1 MNTQLNLLAAIVL
14 ASTTL
19 VGFAAEDP
27 KPTAPAESSASSPA
41 VSEQAM
47 ADQMKK
53 MQAAHDK
60 VAAAKTPE
68 ERRAAMLESM
78 NVMRES
84 MGMMSAQSDVNCPGM
99 GMGMSKGM
107 GMGMGGGHMGMG
119 QMMMKMMEQQSH
131 MMGMPAK

>member
-1 MNTQLNLLAAIVL
+1 MNTQLKLLVAATL
-14 ASTTL
+14 ASATL
-19 VGFAAEDP
+19 VGFAAEEP
-27 KPTAPAESSASSPA
+27 KTTAPAETTASTPA
-41 VSEQAM
+41 VTEQAISE
-47 ADQMKK
+47 QMKK